1 MWIGSIDEDP
11 LENRGVLLLKL
22 FFGDHG
28 DPAAL
33 VSHLERFRDQA
44 IAKRATLRAIEAHG
58 TRRAEDELPL
68 MTLRQGLLGTEAQL
82 GWAQEILP
90 KLRARAA
97 APSASR
103 VIRGTVSDA
112 P

>member
-1 MWIGSIDEDP
+1 MWIGSIDKDP

-44 IAKRATLRAIEAHG
+44 ITKRARLRAIEADSARG
-58 TRRAEDELPL
+58 TEDDLPL

-82 GWAQEILP
+82 RWAQEVLP
-90 KLRARAA
+90 ELRARAGVR
-97 APSASR
+97 PPSR
-103 VIRGTVSDA
+103 VSRGTVSDA
-112 P
+112 R